1 MKHFPFIVSF
11 IGNVIL
17 IIVLGYAVYRL
28 GGPNAILQRIQN
40 GGVAETYIHRTKI
53 LETLPMDS
61 TNIIFLG
68 NSLTEYGE
76 WNEFF
81 QNPDILNRGIAGE
94 FTDGI
99 LRRLTPITTAQPR
112 QIFLLIGVNDLIQHR
127 PSHILENYRKI
138 VQQITTQS
146 PATELILQSLLPVN
160 NWVKNTRLDN
170 ADILTINK
178 GIAAIATEYNLVY
191 VDLHAI
197 MKSPDGQL
205 NLNFTSDGI
214 HLNDQGYTAWTNKI
228 RHLVK
233 EPQ

>member
-1 MKHFPFIVSF
+1 MKYFPFIASF

-17 IIVLGYAVYRL
+17 IVVLGYAVYRL
-28 GGPNAILQRIQN
+28 GGPNAILQRIQS
-40 GGVAETYIHRTKI
+40 GGVAEAYIHRTKI
-53 LETLPMDS
+53 LEILPMDA

-81 QNPDILNRGIAGE
+81 QNPDIRNRGIAGE

-99 LRRLTPITTAQPR
+99 LRRLTPITNAQPR
-112 QIFLLIGVNDLIQHR
+112 QIFLLIGVNDLILHR
-127 PSHILENYRKI
+127 PSHILKNYRAI
-138 VQQITTQS
+138 VKQITTQT
-146 PATELILQSLLPVN
+146 PETELIVQSLLPVN
-160 NWVKNTRLDN
+160 NQVKNTRLDN
-170 ADILTINK
+170 ADILAINK

-205 NLNFTSDGI
+205 NLNYTSDGI
-214 HLNDQGYTAWTNKI
+214 HLNDQGYTAWVNKI
-228 RHLVK
+228 RHLIK